1 MEILEGLIRN
11 EIITDKQIEKFHL
24 QYFFSKT
31 DYNYSY
37 EEFPGK
43 KVVNLVKLR
52 KHIQDKFKNNPNPY
66 IENNRIVYEPKFPVN
81 KDFYT
86 TTMYRSE
93 ENERNCFCQM
103 CQEIVPKIYI
113 EKNNVQKNPK
123 YGWEQMYLSLCL
135 KCSKDFILLR
145 NIDSVWDNFIARILT
160 QNVENAENVEIP
172 IGDKRI
178 TFTATHLAEIQTILQ
193 LEEE

>member
-1 MEILEGLIRN
+1 MNLNFLSIKISIQQLC
-11 EIITDKQIEKFHL
+11 IEA
-24 QYFFSKT
+24 
-31 DYNYSY
+31 
-37 EEFPGK
+37 
-43 KVVNLVKLR
+43 
-52 KHIQDKFKNNPNPY
+52 
-66 IENNRIVYEPKFPVN
+66 
-81 KDFYT
+81 
-86 TTMYRSE
+86 
-93 ENERNCFCQM
+93 NERNCFCQM

>member
-1 MEILEGLIRN
+1 
-11 EIITDKQIEKFHL
+11 
-24 QYFFSKT
+24 
-31 DYNYSY
+31 
-37 EEFPGK
+37 
-43 KVVNLVKLR
+43 
-52 KHIQDKFKNNPNPY
+52 
-66 IENNRIVYEPKFPVN
+66 
-81 KDFYT
+81 
-86 TTMYRSE
+86 
-93 ENERNCFCQM
+93 M
-103 CQEIVPKIYI
+103 CQEIVSKIYI

-135 KCSKDFILLR
+135 RCSKDFILLR

-160 QNVENAENVEIP
+160 QNVENVENVEIP